1 VGGRWETNGL
11 LAPFFCTLIMIE
23 TFLEKII
30 KTNEE
35 EIIYLLFGYKL
46 FKDKQVCIHCNVN
59 MHLTSN
65 KKIQDRFE

>member
-1 VGGRWETNGL
+1 VGDQLGSWPL
-11 LAPFFCTLIMIE
+11 FCTFLMMK
-23 TFLEKII
+23 TLLEKII

-46 FKDKQVCIHCNVN
+46 FKDRQVCIHCNVN

-65 KKIQDRFE
+65 KKIQDGSE